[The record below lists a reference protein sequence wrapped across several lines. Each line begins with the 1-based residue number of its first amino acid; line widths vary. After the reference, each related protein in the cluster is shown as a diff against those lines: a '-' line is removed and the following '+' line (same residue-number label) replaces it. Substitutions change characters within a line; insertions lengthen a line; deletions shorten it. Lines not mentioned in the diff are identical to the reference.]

1 MPYNADLDALAAIA
15 DAPDTKDVSSA
26 FADYCRLRASGRRR
40 EALEQL
46 DRFIV
51 STEEGHF
58 DHRRAFVRWVTAP
71 NGLVDSR
78 LLTPQPVIARII
90 VPTVD
95 EWRDREPDD
104 AEAYFLKGRY
114 GDWTVSENEPGPLD
128 WFRRAIELAPDHQG
142 ARRAFIDWVV
152 GHVENAQHELPLGYL
167 GSPEGDLAEVE
178 EALRLL
184 DGVEQPHWRVGVG
197 AKLTHLR
204 DTTEAWVGAV
214 G

>member
-15 DAPDTKDVSSA
+15 DAPDTQGVSSE

-40 EALEQL
+40 DALRQL
-46 DRFIV
+46 DRFIE
-51 STEEGHF
+51 STKEWHF
-58 DHRRAFVRWVTAP
+58 DDRRAFVRWVTAP
-71 NGLVDSR
+71 NGLADSQI
-78 LLTPQPVIARII
+78 LTPQPVIARII

-95 EWRDREPDD
+95 EWREREPND
-104 AEAYFLKGRY
+104 AEACFLKGRY
-114 GDWTVSENEPGPLD
+114 DYRTASESEPGPLD

-142 ARRAFIDWVV
+142 ARRTFIDWVV

-167 GSPEGDLAEVE
+167 GSPDEDLADVD

-184 DGVEQPHWRVGVG
+184 DGVEQPHWRVGVS

-204 DTTEAWVGAV
+204 DTAKAWVGAV